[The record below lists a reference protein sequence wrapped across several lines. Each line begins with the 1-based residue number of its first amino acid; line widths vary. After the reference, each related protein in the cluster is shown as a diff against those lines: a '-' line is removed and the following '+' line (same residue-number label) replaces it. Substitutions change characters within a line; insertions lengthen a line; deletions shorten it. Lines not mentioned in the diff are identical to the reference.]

1 MKTLDYINVRD
12 AQVHGLVN
20 PTFIM
25 YGNCSL
31 KDYSFEVT
39 VDGKKRE
46 ARFLPDLASDN
57 YELTL
62 SLSKDDSKV
71 KVYLI
76 RDDQKELVCVRKNTL
91 MKRIKSKIRTLL
103 QKTVRKTKETNNK
116 VKVNTY
122 AIGKEVKYIAK
133 EYHFVLT
140 PNRLKQSKR
149 RIKENK
155 KTKNKFLD
163 VYNFLNQKEYLLW
176 LEKNEKPFEEHPQFD
191 YNPLISICIPV
202 YNVERKYL
210 AECLD
215 SILNQTYQNF
225 EICLSN
231 DCSSLQETIDT
242 LNEYEKKDSR
252 IKVHHRKENGH
263 ISKATN
269 DALNIA
275 SGEFI
280 GLMDNDDL
288 LARNAL
294 AECVAVLNKN
304 KELDFIYTDED
315 KMDMKG
321 LRRDP
326 HFKSDYAPD
335 SLLGSNY
342 ICHFEIMRKSI
353 VDEIGGFRVG
363 YEGAQDYDIFL
374 RFLEKTTPER
384 VYHIPKILYHWRMIE
399 GSTAATIDSKGY
411 AVEKGRMAV
420 EDALKRRGVK
430 AKVTV
435 HPRVPYYLVRYEYET
450 EPMVSI
456 IIPTKD
462 YADVTEQCLK
472 SLFEKTTY
480 KNYEVILMNNNS
492 EKKETFDLFKK
503 YQNKYSNF
511 RVIDANY
518 EFNYSKIN
526 NQAVEAAKGEY
537 IVLLNNDTEIIIPHW
552 LQVMVGYAMQPHI
565 GAVGAKLLYPDNT
578 VQHAG
583 IILGIGGIAQ
593 HCFID
598 NPREDVGFYGRLS
611 VPFNYSAVTAACLMV
626 SKEKYLEVNGLE
638 ENLQVAFNDVDFNL
652 KLLKQ
657 GYYNICLNQVEL
669 YHYESKSRGDDTVDT
684 KSAKYRRFVQE
695 HDYIKDKW
703 GYMLYSDRF
712 YNPNLSLKK
721 AFVLDKE

>member
-1 MKTLDYINVRD
+1 
-12 AQVHGLVN
+12 
-20 PTFIM
+20 
-25 YGNCSL
+25 
-31 KDYSFEVT
+31 
-39 VDGKKRE
+39 
-46 ARFLPDLASDN
+46 
-57 YELTL
+57 
-62 SLSKDDSKV
+62 
-71 KVYLI
+71 
-76 RDDQKELVCVRKNTL
+76 
-91 MKRIKSKIRTLL
+91 
-103 QKTVRKTKETNNK
+103 
-116 VKVNTY
+116 
-122 AIGKEVKYIAK
+122 
-133 EYHFVLT
+133 
-140 PNRLKQSKR
+140 
-149 RIKENK
+149 
-155 KTKNKFLD
+155 
-163 VYNFLNQKEYLLW
+163 
-176 LEKNEKPFEEHPQFD
+176 
-191 YNPLISICIPV
+191 
-202 YNVERKYL
+202 
-210 AECLD
+210 
-215 SILNQTYQNF
+215 
-225 EICLSN
+225 
-231 DCSSLQETIDT
+231 
-242 LNEYEKKDSR
+242 
-252 IKVHHRKENGH
+252 
-263 ISKATN
+263 
-269 DALNIA
+269 
-275 SGEFI
+275 
-280 GLMDNDDL
+280 
-288 LARNAL
+288 
-294 AECVAVLNKN
+294 
-304 KELDFIYTDED
+304 
-315 KMDMKG
+315 MDMEG

-420 EDALKRRGVK
+420 EDALKRRGIK

-435 HPRVPYYLVRYEYET
+435 HPRVPYYLVRYEYEI

-462 YADVTEQCLK
+462 YADITEQCLK

-537 IVLLNNDTEIIIPHW
+537 IVLLNNDTEIITPHW

-638 ENLQVAFNDVDFNL
+638 EDLQVAFNDVDFNL

-684 KSAKYRRFVQE
+684 NSAKYRRFVQE

-721 AFVLDKE
+721 AFVLDKAR

>member
-1 MKTLDYINVRD
+1 
-12 AQVHGLVN
+12 
-20 PTFIM
+20 
-25 YGNCSL
+25 
-31 KDYSFEVT
+31 
-39 VDGKKRE
+39 
-46 ARFLPDLASDN
+46 
-57 YELTL
+57 
-62 SLSKDDSKV
+62 
-71 KVYLI
+71 
-76 RDDQKELVCVRKNTL
+76 
-91 MKRIKSKIRTLL
+91 
-103 QKTVRKTKETNNK
+103 
-116 VKVNTY
+116 
-122 AIGKEVKYIAK
+122 
-133 EYHFVLT
+133 
-140 PNRLKQSKR
+140 
-149 RIKENK
+149 
-155 KTKNKFLD
+155 
-163 VYNFLNQKEYLLW
+163 
-176 LEKNEKPFEEHPQFD
+176 
-191 YNPLISICIPV
+191 
-202 YNVERKYL
+202 
-210 AECLD
+210 
-215 SILNQTYQNF
+215 
-225 EICLSN
+225 
-231 DCSSLQETIDT
+231 
-242 LNEYEKKDSR
+242 
-252 IKVHHRKENGH
+252 
-263 ISKATN
+263 
-269 DALNIA
+269 
-275 SGEFI
+275 
-280 GLMDNDDL
+280 
-288 LARNAL
+288 
-294 AECVAVLNKN
+294 
-304 KELDFIYTDED
+304 
-315 KMDMKG
+315 
-321 LRRDP
+321 
-326 HFKSDYAPD
+326 
-335 SLLGSNY
+335 
-342 ICHFEIMRKSI
+342 
-353 VDEIGGFRVG
+353 
-363 YEGAQDYDIFL
+363 
-374 RFLEKTTPER
+374 
-384 VYHIPKILYHWRMIE
+384 
-399 GSTAATIDSKGY
+399 
-411 AVEKGRMAV
+411 MAV
-420 EDALKRRGVK
+420 EDALKRRGIK

-435 HPRVPYYLVRYEYET
+435 HPRVPYYLVRYEYEI

-462 YADVTEQCLK
+462 YADITEQCLK

-537 IVLLNNDTEIIIPHW
+537 IVLLNNDTEIITPHW

-638 ENLQVAFNDVDFNL
+638 EDLQVAFNDVDFNL